1 MFLVPDASA
10 PERVLELASLAEVLG
25 LDLVTIQDH
34 PYQARF
40 LDTWT
45 LLSVI
50 AARTSTIRV
59 APNVANLPLRAPV
72 VLARSVA
79 TLDVLSGGRVEL
91 GLGAGAF
98 WDAIEAIGSPRR
110 TPGESVDALA
120 EAIDAIRA
128 VWDTSERS
136 IQLDGP
142 FYPVK
147 GAHPGPAPVHR
158 PEIWLGAYKPRMLG
172 LTGARADGWVPSM
185 GYAEP
190 DVLGRMSAA
199 IDRAAIESGRS
210 PVEIRRLYNLNGS
223 FGSGRGF
230 LKGAPGEWAE
240 QLAGLTADSGISTF
254 LLAVSDEQA
263 LRTFAREVAP
273 AVRALVAERRE
284 RGEALGATPT
294 GGPAAEHAAE
304 APASARASEAP
315 AAERSGVAAAAR
327 PGVPAAVRAFDV
339 EPTPD
344 DGVRLAAALPWDES
358 TRPGGPPREAGRAY
372 SEQELAAGRHL
383 IDVHDGLRAEL
394 ERLRD
399 VLEQVASG
407 STDPAALR
415 TFFNRMTIRQ
425 NHWALGAFCESY
437 CRAVTVHHTIED
449 ESVFPH
455 LERSDERLRAVIER
469 LGSEH
474 EQIAEML
481 DGIDEALVALV
492 AGEQDAL
499 TRVRAAVD
507 LVTDAMKSHFTYE
520 ERELIEPLARLG
532 FY

>member
-1 MFLVPDASA
+1 VTDYGHELQFGIFIVPDASA

-59 APNVANLPLRAPV
+59 APNVANLPLRQPV

-79 TLDVLSGGRVEL
+79 SLDILSGGRVEL

-98 WDAIEAIGSPRR
+98 WDAIEAVGGPRR

-120 EAIDAIRA
+120 EAIQVIRA
-128 VWDTSERS
+128 VWDTGERS
-136 IQLDGP
+136 IRLDGS
-142 FYPVK
+142 FYPVT
-147 GAHPGPAPVHR
+147 GAHPGPAPAHR
-158 PEIWLGAYKPRMLG
+158 PEIWLGAYKPRMLA
-172 LTGARADGWVPSM
+172 LTGASADGWLPSM

-190 DVLGRMSAA
+190 DVLPKMSAA
-199 IDRAAIESGRS
+199 IDRAAAEAGRS
-210 PVEIRRLYNLNGS
+210 PVEIRRIYNLNGS

-230 LKGAPGEWAE
+230 LQGPPGEWAE
-240 QLAGLTADSGISTF
+240 QLAGLVAESGISVF
-254 LLAVSDEQA
+254 LLAVSEEQA
-263 LRTFAREVAP
+263 LRTFAREVVP

-284 RGEALGATPT
+284 RGEPDGVEPSAGA
-294 GGPAAEHAAE
+294 GAAVLPADS
-304 APASARASEAP
+304 APATAAP
-315 AAERSGVAAAAR
+315 QAAGAPFAIA
-327 PGVPAAVRAFDV
+327 
-339 EPTPD
+339 PTRD
-344 DGVRLAAALPWDES
+344 DGVRLGAALPWDES
-358 TRPGGPPREAGRAY
+358 TRPSGPAAEEGRTY

-394 ERLRD
+394 DRLRD
-399 VLEQVASG
+399 VLAQVAAG

-425 NHWALGAFCESY
+425 NHWTLGAFCESY

-455 LERSDERLRAVIER
+455 LGRSDERLGAVLER
-469 LGSEH
+469 LGAEH
-474 EQIAEML
+474 EQIAAML
-481 DGIDEALVALV
+481 DGIDAALVALV
-492 AGEQDAL
+492 AEEQGAL
-499 TRVRAAVD
+499 VKVQAAVD
-507 LVTDAMKSHFTYE
+507 LVTDAMKSHFSYE

>member
-1 MFLVPDASA
+1 MTDYGHELQFGVFLVPDAAA

-59 APNVANLPLRAPV
+59 APNVANLPLRQPV

-79 TLDVLSGGRVEL
+79 SLDILSGGRVEL

-98 WDAIEAIGSPRR
+98 WDAIEAIGGPRR

-120 EAIDAIRA
+120 EAIEVIRA
-128 VWDTSERS
+128 VWDTGEGS
-136 IQLDGP
+136 IRLDGR
-142 FYPVK
+142 FYPVN
-147 GAHPGPAPVHR
+147 GAHPGPAPAHR
-158 PEIWLGAYKPRMLG
+158 PEIWLGAYRPRMLA
-172 LTGARADGWVPSM
+172 LTGAHGDGWLPSM

-190 DVLGRMSAA
+190 DALARMSAA
-199 IDRAAIESGRS
+199 IDRAAVEAGRS

-223 FGSGRGF
+223 FGGGRGF
-230 LKGAPGEWAE
+230 LKGSPGDWSE
-240 QLAGLTADSGISTF
+240 QLAGLTAESGIATF
-254 LLAVSDEQA
+254 LLAVSDEQT
-263 LRTFAREVAP
+263 LRMFAREVAP
-273 AVRALVAERRE
+273 AVRALVAEQRE
-284 RGEALGATPT
+284 RGAETEQATVTVPAGEARGDD
-294 GGPAAEHAAE
+294 
-304 APASARASEAP
+304 AP
-315 AAERSGVAAAAR
+315 AAGR
-327 PGVPAAVRAFDV
+327 PPEEETFRL

-344 DGVRLAAALPWDES
+344 DGVRLAGGLPWDEA
-358 TRPGGPPREAGRAY
+358 TRPSGPPRQEGRAY
-372 SEQELAAGRHL
+372 SGQELAAGRHL
-383 IDVHDGLRAEL
+383 VDVHNGLRAEL
-394 ERLRD
+394 DRLRD
-399 VLEQVASG
+399 LLEQVAEG

-425 NHWALGAFCESY
+425 NHWTLGAFCESY

-455 LERSDERLRAVIER
+455 LGRSDERLRAVLDR

-474 EQIAEML
+474 EQIAAML
-481 DGIDEALVALV
+481 DGIDDALVALV
-492 AGEQDAL
+492 AGSDEAL
-499 TRVRAAVD
+499 AKVRAAVD
-507 LVTDAMKSHFTYE
+507 LVTDAMKSHFSYE

>member
-1 MFLVPDASA
+1 MTDYGHELQFGIFVVPDASA
-10 PERVLELASLAEVLG
+10 PELVLELSSLAEVLG

-59 APNVANLPLRAPV
+59 APNVANLPLRQPV

-79 TLDVLSGGRVEL
+79 SLDILSGGRVEL

-98 WDAIEAIGSPRR
+98 WDAIEAVGGPRR

-120 EAIDAIRA
+120 EAIEVIRA
-128 VWDTSERS
+128 VWDTGERS
-136 IQLDGP
+136 IRLDGR
-142 FYPVK
+142 FYPVS
-147 GAHPGPAPVHR
+147 GAHPGPAPAHR
-158 PEIWLGAYKPRMLG
+158 PEIWLGAYKPRMLA
-172 LTGARADGWVPSM
+172 LTGARADGWLPSM

-190 DVLGRMSAA
+190 DALPRMSAA
-199 IDRAAIESGRS
+199 IDRAAAEAGRS
-210 PVEIRRLYNLNGS
+210 PVAVRRMYNLNGS
-223 FGSGRGF
+223 FGAGRGF
-230 LKGAPGEWAE
+230 LQGSPEEWAE
-240 QLAGLTADSGISTF
+240 QLAGLTAESGISTF
-254 LLAVSDEQA
+254 LLAVSDEQS
-263 LRTFAREVAP
+263 LRRFAAEVVP

-284 RGEALGATPT
+284 RGEAKTGEAETSPGA
-294 GGPAAEHAAE
+294 G
-304 APASARASEAP
+304 
-315 AAERSGVAAAAR
+315 AAAPRRVDAGA
-327 PGVPAAVRAFDV
+327 PFDV
-339 EPTPD
+339 APTLD

-358 TRPGGPPREAGRAY
+358 TRPSGPPPAEGRSY
-372 SEQELAAGRHL
+372 SRQELAAGRHL
-383 IDVHDGLRAEL
+383 IEFHDGLRAEL
-394 ERLRD
+394 DRLRD
-399 VLEQVASG
+399 VLAQVAAG

-425 NHWALGAFCESY
+425 NHWTLGAFCESY

-455 LERSDERLRAVIER
+455 LGRADERLQVVLER
-469 LGSEH
+469 LGAEH
-474 EQIAEML
+474 EQIAAML
-481 DGIDEALVALV
+481 DGIDAALVALV
-492 AGEQDAL
+492 AEEQGAL
-499 TRVRAAVD
+499 EKVQAAVD
-507 LVTDAMKSHFTYE
+507 LVTDAMKSHFSYE

>member
-1 MFLVPDASA
+1 MPSIPAVTDYGHELQFGVFLVPDASA

-25 LDLVTIQDH
+25 LDLVTVQDH

-59 APNVANLPLRAPV
+59 APNVANLPLRQPV

-79 TLDVLSGGRVEL
+79 SLDLLSGGRVEL

-98 WDAIEAIGSPRR
+98 WDAIEAIGGPRR

-120 EAIDAIRA
+120 EAIEVIRA
-128 VWDTSERS
+128 VWGTGERS
-136 IQLDGP
+136 IRLDGP
-142 FYPVK
+142 HYPVA
-147 GAHPGPAPVHR
+147 GAHPGPAPAHR
-158 PEIWLGAYKPRMLG
+158 PEIWLGAYKPRMLA
-172 LTGARADGWVPSM
+172 LTGARADGWIPSM

-190 DVLGRMSAA
+190 DVLARMSAT
-199 IDRAAIESGRS
+199 IDRAAGEAGRS
-210 PVEIRRLYNLNGS
+210 PLEIRRLYNLNGE
-223 FGSGRGF
+223 FGNGKGF
-230 LKGAPGEWAE
+230 LKGTAEQWAE
-240 QLAGLTADSGISTF
+240 QLAGLTAESGIATF
-254 LLAVSDEQA
+254 LLAVSEEQT
-263 LRTFAREVAP
+263 LRAFASEVAP
-273 AVRALVAERRE
+273 RVRALVTERRE
-284 RGEALGATPT
+284 HGEPPGPAGSEAAPSPAAA
-294 GGPAAEHAAE
+294 GGPSG
-304 APASARASEAP
+304 ASFAI
-315 AAERSGVAAAAR
+315 
-327 PGVPAAVRAFDV
+327 

-344 DGVRLAAALPWDES
+344 DGSRLAAGLPWEES
-358 TRPGGPPREAGRAY
+358 TRPAGPRREPGRSY

-383 IDVHDGLRAEL
+383 IDVHNGLRAEL
-394 ERLRD
+394 DRLRD
-399 VLEQVASG
+399 VLAQVAAG
-407 STDPAALR
+407 SADPQALR

-425 NHWALGAFCESY
+425 NNWTLGAFCESY

-455 LERSDERLRAVIER
+455 LGRSDERLAAVLER

-474 EQIAEML
+474 ELIAEML
-481 DGIDEALVALV
+481 DGIDAALVALV
-492 AGEQDAL
+492 AGEGDAL
-499 TRVRAAVD
+499 AQVQQAVD
-507 LVTDAMKSHFTYE
+507 LVTDAMKSHFSYE